1 MIEILNRQ
9 VEFPKNQM
17 FPGSEREIFRVVP
30 QQEMENM
37 RHIKSQRL
45 PLSQRNSPLFF
56 DTKWAEDA
64 PISPR
69 KGVKIQFLSS
79 GPKYKC
85 NHERV
90 KSENLDQ
97 MLKEDLDELH
107 NKISLHALKYD
118 KHRNS
123 INAIVDTFSQ
133 KKWIHK
139 QISSEEKSINSVG
152 KSEQSSLNSSSLD
165 LESSIEI
172 KDDDR
177 NAWIKSARSCDAD
190 GIFSLLTRNTHLVN
204 CADHIFGYT
213 GLHWAAKK
221 GRDDIISML
230 LTSGGLIDIRSVSGS
245 TPLHL
250 ATQSGKWNVV
260 ELLVTEFNADI
271 RIRDNN
277 SRRAFDYLKQNA
289 PPRIFTLLQSKSIL
303 QVHNETQTL
312 GIENEIAGKGK
323 KSTLKKLTKGIKKIH
338 NSGGSSEA

>member
-1 MIEILNRQ
+1 MIQVMNRQ
-9 VEFPKNQM
+9 MDFPKNQI
-17 FPGSEREIFRVVP
+17 FPGSEREILRALP

-37 RHIKSQRL
+37 RLLKSQRI

-56 DTKWAEDA
+56 DTKWTDDA

-69 KGVKIQFLSS
+69 KGVKLQFISS
-79 GPKYKC
+79 VPKYKC
-85 NHERV
+85 NHQRV

-107 NKISLHALKYD
+107 NKINLHVLKCD
-118 KHRNS
+118 KHRSS
-123 INAIVDTFSQ
+123 INAIVDTFNQ

-139 QISSEEKSINSVG
+139 RISSEEKSMNSAG

-165 LESSIEI
+165 LEASIEI

-190 GIFSLLTRNTHLVN
+190 GIFTLLTRDTHLVN

-221 GRDDIISML
+221 GRNDLISML
-230 LTSGGLIDIRSVSGS
+230 LTSGGLIDLRSVSGS

-250 ATQSGKWNVV
+250 ATQSGNWNVV
-260 ELLVTEFNADI
+260 EMLVTEFDADI
-271 RIRDNN
+271 KIRDNN

-289 PPRIFTLLQSKSIL
+289 PPRIFSLLQSKSIL
-303 QVHNETQTL
+303 QAQNEIQSFE
-312 GIENEIAGKGK
+312 IENEFIVKEK
-323 KSTLKKLTKGIKKIH
+323 KSTLKKFTKGFRKI
-338 NSGGSSEA
+338 NNPGGSSEA